1 MTLFQSLLS
10 APTGPATPATLRPS
24 HQLTESEDAFAL
36 TIQLPGVARD
46 GLDVTVEQDVL
57 RVVGRRAWT
66 PPAGWSALH
75 RETSDAPFSLA
86 VALGQAVAA
95 DRIAAELRDGVL
107 RLSLPKAEA
116 VRPRRITVA

>member
-10 APTGPATPATLRPS
+10 APSGPATPATLRPS
-24 HQLTESEDAFAL
+24 HQLTESDDAFAL
-36 TIQLPGVARD
+36 TVQLPGVARD

-116 VRPRRITVA
+116 VRPRRIAVT

>member
-10 APTGPATPATLRPS
+10 APTGPASPATLRPS
-24 HQLTESEDAFAL
+24 HQLTESDDAFAL
-36 TIQLPGVARD
+36 TVQLPGVARD
-46 GLDVTVEQDVL
+46 GLDVTVEEDVL

-75 RETSDAPFSLA
+75 RETSDAPFALA
-86 VALGQAVAA
+86 VALGHAVAA
-95 DRIAAELRDGVL
+95 DRIAAELREGVL

-116 VRPRRITVA
+116 VRSRRIAVT

>member
-36 TIQLPGVARD
+36 TIQLPGVALD

>member
-86 VALGQAVAA
+86 VGLGQAVAA

>member
-1 MTLFQSLLS
+1 
-10 APTGPATPATLRPS
+10 
-24 HQLTESEDAFAL
+24 LTESDDAFAL
-36 TIQLPGVARD
+36 TVQLPGVARD

-75 RETSDAPFSLA
+75 RETSDAPFALA
-86 VALGQAVAA
+86 VALGQTVAA

-116 VRPRRITVA
+116 VRPRRIAVT

>member
-66 PPAGWSALH
+66 PPAGWSALL

>member
-46 GLDVTVEQDVL
+46 DLDVTVEQDVL

>member
-1 MTLFQSLLS
+1 MTLLHSLLTTPVRPS
-10 APTGPATPATLRPS
+10 APAAVRPV
-24 HQLTESEDAFAL
+24 HELNETADAFGL
-36 TIQLPGVARD
+36 TVQLPGVARD
-46 GLDVTVEQDVL
+46 GLEVTVEEDVL

-66 PPAGWSALH
+66 PPAGWSPLH
-75 RETSDAPFSLA
+75 RETTDAPFTLA

-107 RLSLPKAEA
+107 RLSLPKVEA

>member
-24 HQLTESEDAFAL
+24 HQLTESDDAFAL
-36 TIQLPGVARD
+36 TVQLPGVARD

-75 RETSDAPFSLA
+75 RETSDAPFALA
-86 VALGQAVAA
+86 VALGQTVAA

-116 VRPRRITVA
+116 VRPRRIAVT

>member
-1 MTLFQSLLS
+1 MTLFQTLLS
-10 APTGPATPATLRPS
+10 ASTGPATPATLRPS

-57 RVVGRRAWT
+57 RVVGRRSWT
-66 PPAGWSALH
+66 PPDGWSALH

>member
-10 APTGPATPATLRPS
+10 APTGPATPATIRPS

>member
-10 APTGPATPATLRPS
+10 APTGPASPATLRPS
-24 HQLTESEDAFAL
+24 HQLTESDDAFAL
-36 TIQLPGVARD
+36 TVQLPGVARD

-75 RETSDAPFSLA
+75 RETSDAPFALA

-95 DRIAAELRDGVL
+95 DRIAAELREGVL

-116 VRPRRITVA
+116 VRARRIAVT

>member
-24 HQLTESEDAFAL
+24 HQLTESEDAFVL

>member
-46 GLDVTVEQDVL
+46 GLDVTVEHDVL

>member
-1 MTLFQSLLS
+1 MTLLHSLLTSPVRPS
-10 APTGPATPATLRPS
+10 APAVVRPV
-24 HQLTESEDAFAL
+24 HQLHETEDAFAL
-36 TIQLPGVARD
+36 TVQLPGVARE
-46 GLDVTVEQDVL
+46 GLDVTVEEDVL

-66 PPAGWSALH
+66 PPAGWSARH
-75 RETSDAPFSLA
+75 RETSDAPFTLA

-107 RLSLPKAEA
+107 RLSLPKVEA

>member
-10 APTGPATPATLRPS
+10 APTGPAAPATLRPS

-75 RETSDAPFSLA
+75 RETSDAPFALA

>member
-107 RLSLPKAEA
+107 RLSLAKAEA

>member
-1 MTLFQSLLS
+1 MNFLHSLLATPVRPS
-10 APTGPATPATLRPS
+10 APAAVRPV
-24 HQLTESEDAFAL
+24 HLLNETEDAFAL
-36 TIQLPGVARD
+36 TVQLPGVARD
-46 GLDVTVEQDVL
+46 GLDVTVEEDVL

-75 RETSDAPFSLA
+75 RETTDAPFTLA

-107 RLSLPKAEA
+107 RLSLPKVEA
-116 VRPRRITVA
+116 ARPRRITVA

>member
-116 VRPRRITVA
+116 FRPRRITVA

>member
-1 MTLFQSLLS
+1 MILFQSLLS

-46 GLDVTVEQDVL
+46 GLDVTVEEDVL

-107 RLSLPKAEA
+107 CLSLPKAEA
-116 VRPRRITVA
+116 VRPRRITIA

>member
-1 MTLFQSLLS
+1 VFGGSGQLGSDIVRMLVDAGHEVTVFMR
-10 APTGPATPATLRPS
+10 PTSSPERLAG
-24 HQLTESEDAFAL
+24 
-36 TIQLPGVARD
+36 LPVEFVD
-46 GLDVTVEQDVL
+46 GDVTVEQDVL

>member
-116 VRPRRITVA
+116 VRPRRITIA

>member
-1 MTLFQSLLS
+1 MTLFQSLLC

>member
-10 APTGPATPATLRPS
+10 APTGPATPATIRPS

-86 VALGQAVAA
+86 VGLGQAVAA

-116 VRPRRITVA
+116 VRPRRITID

>member
-24 HQLTESEDAFAL
+24 HQLTESDDAFAL
-36 TIQLPGVARD
+36 TVQLPGVARD

-75 RETSDAPFSLA
+75 RETSDAPFALA

-95 DRIAAELRDGVL
+95 DRIAAELREGVL
-107 RLSLPKAEA
+107 RLSLPKADA
-116 VRPRRITVA
+116 VRPRRIAVT